1 MSKTSG
7 SHAVKEFTKAP
18 LTEEGLTE
26 TVQRIT
32 AGVDEF
38 SVLNHAARV
47 ALVAKVTEQWQQD
60 FIGNFHIPADLAK
73 AGEEYAAIEQGDKY
87 PSLSDPV
94 REALLKRFDDRY
106 GDGGPRL
113 WSALNGAASSNK

>member
-1 MSKTSG
+1 MSKTSS

-18 LTEEGLTE
+18 PTEEGLTE
-26 TVQRIT
+26 TVQHIT
-32 AGVDEF
+32 AGVGEF
-38 SVLNHAARV
+38 GVLNPAARA

-60 FIGNFHIPADLAK
+60 FIVKFHIPADPAK

-87 PSLSDPV
+87 PSLSDSV
-94 REALLKRFDDRY
+94 REAVLQRFDDRY

-113 WSALNGAASSNK
+113 WSALNGK

>member
-1 MSKTSG
+1 M
-7 SHAVKEFTKAP
+7 
-18 LTEEGLTE
+18 
-26 TVQRIT
+26 QRIT

-47 ALVAKVTEQWQQD
+47 ALVAKVTEQWQQE

-87 PSLSDPV
+87 PSLSDVV

-113 WSALNGAASSNK
+113 WSGLNGTAAVNK

>member
-7 SHAVKEFTKAP
+7 THAVNAFTKAP
-18 LTEEGLTE
+18 LTMVGLTE
-26 TVQRIT
+26 TVRRIT

-38 SVLNHAARV
+38 SSLNHPARV
-47 ALVAKVTEQWQQD
+47 ALIAKVTEQWEED
-60 FIGNFHIPADLAK
+60 FVATFHIPTDLAK

-87 PSLSDPV
+87 PSLSDSA
-94 REALLKRFDDRY
+94 REAVLQRFDDRY

-113 WSALNGAASSNK
+113 WPGLNGK

>member
-26 TVQRIT
+26 TLQRIT

-38 SVLNHAARV
+38 SVLNHSARAV
-47 ALVAKVTEQWQQD
+47 LVAKVTEQWQQE
-60 FIGNFHIPADLAK
+60 FVSSFHIPDDLAK
-73 AGEEYAAIEQGDKY
+73 AGEAYAAIEQGDKY
-87 PSLSDPV
+87 PSLSDAT
-94 REALLKRFDDRY
+94 REAVLKRFDDRY

-113 WSALNGAASSNK
+113 WPALNGK

>member
-32 AGVDEF
+32 AGADEF

-47 ALVAKVTEQWQQD
+47 ALVAKVTEQWQQE

-73 AGEEYAAIEQGDKY
+73 AGVEYAAIEQGDKY
-87 PSLSDPV
+87 PSLSDPA

-113 WSALNGAASSNK
+113 WLALNGAAASNK